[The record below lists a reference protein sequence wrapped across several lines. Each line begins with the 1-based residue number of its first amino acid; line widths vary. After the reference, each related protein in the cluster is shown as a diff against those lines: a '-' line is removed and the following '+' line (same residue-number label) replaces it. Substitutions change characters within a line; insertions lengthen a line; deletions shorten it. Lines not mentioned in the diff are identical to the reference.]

1 MSLGLSQRL
10 VFRSLKYAF
19 VLQGQET
26 KATHDEL
33 FPVPIQLKK
42 YISGFLLPRHS
53 PVICDS

>member
-10 VFRSLKYAF
+10 AFRSQKYAF
-19 VLQGQET
+19 VLQGQDT

-42 YISGFLLPRHS
+42 YISGFLLPRNS
-53 PVICDS
+53 LVISDS